1 MRVYEVTY
9 ILDPNLEEEQITKA
23 QEKYSELVTK
33 SGGEIVNVENWGK
46 RKLAYEVKGFNEG
59 IYIMMRIS
67 SGDESANVLRRNLS
81 IADEVLRSM
90 LVRLN

>member
-9 ILDPNLEEEQITKA
+9 ILDPRLEEEQITQA
-23 QEKYSELVTK
+23 QEKFSELVIK
-33 SGGEIVNVENWGK
+33 SGGEIVSVENWGK
-46 RKLAYEVKGFNEG
+46 RKLAYELKGHVEG

-67 SGDESANVLRRNLS
+67 SGDESANNLRRNLN

>member
-9 ILDPNLEEEQITKA
+9 ILDPGLEEEQITQA
-23 QEKYSELVTK
+23 QDKFSELVTK

-46 RKLAYEVKGFNEG
+46 RKLAYELKGHKEG
-59 IYIMMRIS
+59 VYIMMRIS
-67 SGDESANVLRRNLS
+67 SAEESAKTLRRNLS

>member
-9 ILDPNLEEEQITKA
+9 ILDPNLEEEQITKS
-23 QEKYSELVTK
+23 QEKFSELVTK
-33 SGGEIVNVENWGK
+33 NGGEIVNVENWGK
-46 RKLAYEVKGFNEG
+46 RRLAYEVKGYNEG

-67 SGDESANVLRRNLS
+67 SGDESAKTLRRNLN